1 MVICGLKKKPFY
13 IVEKVILNGG
23 QRDKMGSNGFG
34 VRTKYF
40 LDVTVTDI
48 SHFTR
53 RIVFVEPS
61 GIHDYYCD

>member
-1 MVICGLKKKPFY
+1 MWLEKKPFY